1 MTPDTTIMFAQR
13 DTCNLYMD
21 IYQPDATKVV
31 SEDGLARPTV
41 IHIFGGGFM
50 EGDRHQEW
58 LRPWFR
64 QMNSMGYRMISIDY
78 RLGLKGVR
86 GVSQSEFAIL
96 LDKAIHIAVEDLF
109 SATEYLVRNGASL
122 GIDADN
128 LVVTGSS
135 AGAITAQQAEY
146 EICNASPLT
155 SFLPKGFNYRGIMA
169 FAGAVLSNGP
179 LSYAAVPCP
188 IMMFHGTDDELVP
201 YDIAKSGEMYF
212 NGACAIQNALKDV
225 ARTCGTAADKANHTD
240 SMQQNDSRTTGSK
253 KCRTAVYRLYHFPGI
268 NHAVAGYMPQ
278 TVDKQVDFI
287 ERNVMRGSHECVDAI
302 IVDSSLPTYKTGDPN
317 GLYDIQPDSDAT
329 GSGTT
334 GSGTTD
340 SEANNGDAQSNN
352 SVDAET
358 VPEITA
364 PTAGMVDNSGKGE
377 NTENSKIESARQHDR
392 WTILPD
398 RQGIIWDATKGL
410 PHEDHIEMSGE
421 KVSCVIRWGVAA
433 DGSFHSEKSLVFPM
447 LRTIPNNTHASLNYR
462 VATDI
467 PSMLTVNSRS
477 LINEKVESVRINGMM
492 EVTSLW
498 SKANDWLGVES
509 AGNTDENGS
518 DDTNGKDGLKGGALR
533 RTPIESA
540 CIRMTRTIYP
550 STTLPAVYERFTIKN
565 VTGDNLLVEIPQFTQ
580 IASTDHYAGV
590 DGTYLIRTEI
600 VGNVGSN
607 GNATNGEAND
617 KNSETYDR
625 ANSKGTGARWMKPGE
640 ERTFTV
646 IYQAYREGGTVT
658 SPLLADSQP
667 VTRTVPAESPL
678 RPDTD
683 AELTARESFVEKMG
697 DNLIL
702 ETPDTVLNEMLR
714 FAKIRAAESIYRTKG
729 GLMHGPGGESY
740 YAAIWAN
747 DQAEYVNPFFPFLG
761 YDKGNESALNSF
773 RHFARFINDDY
784 KPIPSSIIAEG
795 DDIWNGCGDR
805 GDAAMIA
812 YGASRYALARGDKS
826 EAQEL
831 WPLIQWCLEYC
842 RRNLN
847 EEGVV
852 LSDTDELENRF
863 ESGDANLCTS
873 TLYYDAL
880 LSAASLGQD
889 IGEPRS
895 VTRSYI
901 SQAKKMASAIE
912 KYFGGNVSGYETY
925 RYYKGNTKLRSW
937 ICMPLIAGISTRA
950 AGTTAA
956 LTGPELMTENGCLTE
971 QGSDVFWDRATL
983 YALRG
988 IFYTGGINRNSS
1000 VVVTSILNEIRG
1012 ILYTAGTDKALGILH
1027 NLSERRL
1034 LGDHVPYAVEA
1045 WPEGSQRHLSA
1056 ESGLYCR
1063 VITEGLFGIRPT
1075 GLRSFTMN
1083 VSLPSGWD
1091 RMALRHIRAFGSDF
1105 DIEVSREDDGS
1116 LKVTLTEYAGSTPS
1130 SSADKDSISGNT
1142 SSSSK
1147 KVKRIRQFT
1156 PQHGTVSITL

>member
-1 MTPDTTIMFAQR
+1 MKKIRFSTLAVLAILSSASLFAHTPLAHTIFAHTPTIIAHTPFAHTPTANTLMTDATDRNHTYSQKMTPDTTIMFAQR

-31 SEDGLARPTV
+31 SEDGVARPTV

-86 GVSQSEFAIL
+86 GVTQTEFGIL

-109 SATEYLVRNGASL
+109 SATEYLVKNGASL
-122 GIDADN
+122 GIDSSN
-128 LVVTGSS
+128 LVLTGSS

-146 EICNASPLT
+146 EICNGTPLASG
-155 SFLPKGFNYRGIMA
+155 LPKGFNYRGIMA

-179 LSYAAVPCP
+179 LHYAEVPCP
-188 IMMFHGTDDELVP
+188 IMMFHGTEDELVP
-201 YDIAKSGEMYF
+201 YDLAKSGEMYF
-212 NGACAIQNALKDV
+212 NGACAIQNALKDI
-225 ARTCGTAADKANHTD
+225 AESGRTEAGRTKQTNSNHQTD
-240 SMQQNDSRTTGSK
+240 SK
-253 KCRTAVYRLYHFPGI
+253 KCPTAVYRLYHFPGI

-317 GLYDIQPDSDAT
+317 GLYNIQPDDN
-329 GSGTT
+329 TT
-334 GSGTTD
+334 NTTD
-340 SEANNGDAQSNN
+340 TTDTTNTGGNAGDASSN
-352 SVDAET
+352 
-358 VPEITA
+358 
-364 PTAGMVDNSGKGE
+364 
-377 NTENSKIESARQHDR
+377 ESHDR

-477 LINEKVESVRINGMM
+477 LINEKVESVRINGLM

-498 SKANDWLGVES
+498 SKANDRLGVES
-509 AGNTDENGS
+509 AGNADENGS
-518 DDTNGKDGLKGGALR
+518 DATNGNGGLKGGALR
-533 RTPIESA
+533 RSPIESA
-540 CIRMTRTIYP
+540 CIRMTRIMYP
-550 STTLPAVYERFTIKN
+550 STTLPAVYEKFTIKN
-565 VTGDNLLVEIPQFTQ
+565 VTGDNLLVEIPQLTQ
-580 IASTDHYAGV
+580 IASTDHYSGV
-590 DGTYLIRTEI
+590 DGTYLIRSEI
-600 VGNVGSN
+600 VG
-607 GNATNGEAND
+607 
-617 KNSETYDR
+617 
-625 ANSKGTGARWMKPGE
+625 SKETGARWMKPGE

-678 RPDTD
+678 RPDTY
-683 AELTARESFVEKMG
+683 AELNARESFVEKMG

-812 YGASRYALARGDKS
+812 YGASRYALARGDKD
-826 EAQEL
+826 EAREL

-988 IFYTGGINRNSS
+988 IFYTGGVNRNSS
-1000 VVVTSILNEIRG
+1000 VVVSSILNEIRG

-1105 DIEVSREDDGS
+1105 DIEVSRENDGA